1 MQTITCLI
9 NDNYDDTPNPLIY
22 VVEVNDPSDADEVLA
37 AVTKERF
44 HDLGVDYAEVELDLL
59 VAFKGDVAIAADWRG

>member
-9 NDNYDDTPNPLIY
+9 NDNYEGTPNPLIY

-37 AVTKERF
+37 AVTQRAVPRSRRCSC
-44 HDLGVDYAEVELDLL
+44 GI
-59 VAFKGDVAIAADWRG
+59 GP